1 MSKVKFD
8 YNLSKDAWS
17 WVLVVKDKTT
27 WGLDL
32 RSQSP
37 HVPDE
42 LFKIIQS
49 NSFKK
54 AQIEVE
60 KFLKRNPKTPYK
72 NKVLFFELHALKKA
86 WKLREKAYFKILEDI
101 TQKPILCDIFT
112 CYFTSGF
119 MCPYNE
125 KENWFMASM
134 WHSAAFSITT
144 ICHEII
150 HLHFLSHYRGY
161 LLKKGLN
168 NEQIENLKESL
179 TFLLN
184 ESEFNSVILCNDNG
198 YPAHRKLREQLKQI
212 WSKDRNFQNLIDKA
226 IQLI

>member
-8 YNLSKDAWS
+8 YDLNKDAWS
-17 WVLVVKDKTT
+17 WVLVIKDVTT

-42 LFKIIQS
+42 LFKIIQGS
-49 NSFKK
+49 SFKK
-54 AQIEVE
+54 AQIKVE
-60 KFLKRNPKTPYK
+60 KFLNDNPKTPYK
-72 NKVLFFELHALKKA
+72 NSVLFFEMQALKKA
-86 WKLREKAYFKILEDI
+86 WGLREKDFFRILKEI
-101 TQKPILCDIFT
+101 TQKPVLRDNYT

-134 WHSAAFSITT
+134 WHCAAFSITT

-150 HLHFLSHYRGY
+150 HLHFLSHYRKY
-161 LLKKGLN
+161 LVKKGLN
-168 NEQIENLKESL
+168 KEQIENLKESL

-184 ESEFNSVILCNDNG
+184 EPEFTSVILCNDNG
-198 YPAHRKLREQLKQI
+198 YPAHKKLREQLKQI
-212 WSKDRNFQNLIDKA
+212 WSKDKNFKNLIDRA
-226 IQLI
+226 IQLV